1 MQRVLETS
9 NRTLDLESFIYRGET
24 YYRNRETI
32 FNSNLQ
38 KFEKSLFRFNKQPM
52 SEALK
57 KATESFMN
65 SLVREIF
72 DNFDGKVV
80 GKDFTVEDCVKVL
93 VDMPDDTVPAK
104 NSGGGKKKEKTKRKK
119 SGYNI
124 WISEHKDDINKKIE
138 EILKETGEK
147 KRPVEI
153 AGPMWKELDQSVK
166 DEYNKKAKDIE

>member
-9 NRTLDLESFIYRGET
+9 NRNLDLESFIYRGET

-38 KFEKSLFRFNKQPM
+38 KFEKSLFKFNKQPM

-80 GKDFTVEDCVKVL
+80 GKDFTVEDCVKIL

-104 NSGGGKKKEKTKRKK
+104 NGGGVQKKEKTKRKK

-124 WISEHKDDINKKIE
+124 WISEHKDEINKKIE
-138 EILKETGEK
+138 EILKESGEQ